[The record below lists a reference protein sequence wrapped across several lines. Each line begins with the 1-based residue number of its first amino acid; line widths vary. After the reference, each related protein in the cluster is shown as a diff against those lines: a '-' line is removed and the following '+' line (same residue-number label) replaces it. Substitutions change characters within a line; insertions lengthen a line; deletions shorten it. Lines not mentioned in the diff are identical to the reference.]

1 MEDRPV
7 PGSGPAGWLTGRRR
21 PIAAGPREPENGQ
34 VPYFAGPVADERD
47 ALLTFLAVQRS
58 ALQAAAFGLTD
69 EQARSHPAASALCL
83 GGLVKHAART
93 ERRWVVAGIAGQPL
107 PGLWPIQDWPADFQL
122 TGQESLH
129 GVLAYYAETAELTRQ
144 IVAAIGDLG
153 QPSAVNP
160 EQSARWVLFH
170 LIQETARHAGHADI
184 IREALDGRRAGQL
197 LDAYEAG

>member
-1 MEDRPV
+1 M
-7 PGSGPAGWLTGRRR
+7 
-21 PIAAGPREPENGQ
+21 
-34 VPYFAGPVADERD
+34 PYFAGPVADERD

-58 ALQAAAFGLTD
+58 ALRAAVFGLTD

-107 PGLWPIQDWPADFQL
+107 PGLWPIQDWPADFRL
-122 TGQESLH
+122 TGQDSLD

-184 IREALDGRRAGQL
+184 IREALDGRRAAQL
-197 LDAYEAG
+197 LDAYEAETPGRSS

>member
-1 MEDRPV
+1 M
-7 PGSGPAGWLTGRRR
+7 
-21 PIAAGPREPENGQ
+21 
-34 VPYFAGPVADERD
+34 
-47 ALLTFLAVQRS
+47 
-58 ALQAAAFGLTD
+58 FGLTV

-107 PGLWPIQDWPADFQL
+107 PGLWPIEDWPADFQL
-122 TGQESLH
+122 TG
-129 GVLAYYAETAELTRQ
+129 
-144 IVAAIGDLG
+144 IGDLG

-184 IREALDGRRAGQL
+184 IRETLDGRRGGQL